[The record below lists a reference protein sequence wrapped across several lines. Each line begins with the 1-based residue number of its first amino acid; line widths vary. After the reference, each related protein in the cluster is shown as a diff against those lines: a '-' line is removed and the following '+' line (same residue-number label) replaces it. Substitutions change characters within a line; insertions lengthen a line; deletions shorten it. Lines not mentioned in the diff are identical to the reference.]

1 MIAAN
6 IMSTDTAL
14 PERATL
20 LDASSIVSAGGAAAV
35 VGADGKVLGLVTPGL
50 LLEHASRDNAD
61 LAGNFVSEAMEGNFA
76 TITPEADFKAV
87 SLVLEG
93 AGGRSAVVVVDDGSR
108 FLGLITPKDMH
119 RRVWEYTEK
128 KKAGKG

>member
-6 IMSTDTAL
+6 IMTQAAL
-14 PERATL
+14 RESATL
-20 LDASSIVSAGGAAAV
+20 LDAVSLVSAEGAAAV

-50 LLEHASRDNAD
+50 LLEHASRGNAPV
-61 LAGNFVSEAMEGNFA
+61 LEAMDKCFA

-128 KKAGKG
+128 KKVRKG

>member
-20 LDASSIVSAGGAAAV
+20 ADAASLVSAAGAAAI
-35 VGADGKVLGLVTPGL
+35 VGADGRVLGLVTPPL
-50 LLEHASRDNAD
+50 LLEHASRGNAP
-61 LAGNFVSEAMEGNFA
+61 VSEAMEKGFA
-76 TITPEADFKAV
+76 TVTPEADFKAV

-93 AGGRSAVVVVDDGSR
+93 AGGRGAVVVVDDGSR
-108 FLGLITPKDMH
+108 FLGLITPKDMQ